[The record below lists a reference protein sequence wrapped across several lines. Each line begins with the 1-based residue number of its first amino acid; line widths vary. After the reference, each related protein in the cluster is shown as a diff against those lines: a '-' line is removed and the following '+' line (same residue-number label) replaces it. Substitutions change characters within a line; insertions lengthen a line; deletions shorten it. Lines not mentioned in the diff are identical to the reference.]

1 MAPTRPAEA
10 GQPLSHLAEI
20 EFYLDSG
27 NPLTA
32 YTVPFVR
39 LTSETDTDG
48 HTVNAYGISGA
59 KAAGA
64 GIVFAGDSPLTFTLT
79 EIGKTLMTLAID
91 IDETASMADAIP
103 GITCWRVE
111 ADPKP

>member
-10 GQPLSHLAEI
+10 GQPLSRLAEI

-39 LTSETDTDG
+39 LTSETDADG

-59 KAAGA
+59 KTAGA
-64 GIVFAGDSPLTFTLT
+64 DIVFDDDLPLTFTLT
-79 EIGKTLMTLAID
+79 EIGQTLMTLGVDA
-91 IDETASMADAIP
+91 DETTSMADAIP

-111 ADPKP
+111 ADSMP